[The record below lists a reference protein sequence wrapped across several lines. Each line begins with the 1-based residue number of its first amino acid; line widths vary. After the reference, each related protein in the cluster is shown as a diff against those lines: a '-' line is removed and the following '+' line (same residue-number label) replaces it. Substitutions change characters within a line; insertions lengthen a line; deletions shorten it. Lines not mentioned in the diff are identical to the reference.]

1 MALPGR
7 PATRLRSTTTNQA
20 GHPSNSSNPVAIP
33 FEKRFRTVGG
43 AVMKSLFEP
52 ADRASIFERL
62 NALQTSAS
70 RQWGKMNSAQM
81 LAHCSAAIETSTG
94 DRPMKQA
101 FIGKLLAPF
110 VRKSI
115 LGDKPFSRNSPTDPT
130 FVIRDER
137 DFGAERKRLID
148 LINRFAQ
155 RGPAETGK

>member
-1 MALPGR
+1 
-7 PATRLRSTTTNQA
+7 
-20 GHPSNSSNPVAIP
+20 
-33 FEKRFRTVGG
+33 
-43 AVMKSLFEP
+43 MKSLFEP
-52 ADRASIFERL
+52 ADRASILERL

-81 LAHCSAAIETSTG
+81 LAHCCAAIETSTG

-155 RGPAETGK
+155 RGPAETGKATHAFFGKISGDEWGQLMYKHIDHHLQQFGL